1 MALFAC
7 LATSYSET
15 GARGKCNLPA
25 LTAISQKQHLLISK
39 GSDILHSDYFE
50 LIACLS
56 THKLRLSK
64 MMKQSSYL
72 LYINLFWYLVA
83 TLWVTFLLWLKH
95 WALHKQFGSVIF
107 HKKCDFVKALSTALE
122 KAQSIKG
129 NWKPL
134 HLQVQ
139 ACQSLLLHL
148 LWKKRSMKGLC
159 ILMQSFMI
167 KPMYWSLSFMTVHQ
181 HTAI

>member
-1 MALFAC
+1 MQSTRTNCHFTKAASSYQQRLWH
-7 LATSYSET
+7 TSQWLLWVDSLPKYSQ
-15 GARGKCNLPA
+15 AAAFKN
-25 LTAISQKQHLLISK
+25 
-39 GSDILHSDYFE
+39 
-50 LIACLS
+50 
-56 THKLRLSK
+56 
-64 MMKQSSYL
+64 MKQSSYL

-122 KAQSIKG
+122 KVQSIKG

-159 ILMQSFMI
+159 ILMQSFMS